1 MPQVF
6 HMALDDESE
15 MSEGKISKA
24 EKHEVMSVKS
34 LAAWQFQIAGD
45 DGQPM
50 SGRDEVYVCNFA
62 TYNCRLIGLVFKM
75 KPSVFMSSRN
85 CINMP
90 CASCYQFK
98 HLNFELLNAMVI
110 GLQSHGPNFGLLSLE
125 LVRLALQGE
134 A

>member
-34 LAAWQFQIAGD
+34 LAPWQFQIAGD

-50 SGRDEVYVCNFA
+50 SGRDEVYVCKLQLQVDWVGFQNE
-62 TYNCRLIGLVFKM
+62 TVN
-75 KPSVFMSSRN
+75 FMSSKN
-85 CINMP
+85 CINKP

>member
-34 LAAWQFQIAGD
+34 LAPWQFQIAGD

-50 SGRDEVYVCNFA
+50 SGRDEVYVCKLQLQVDWVGFQYETVSFHEKQKLHQEA
-62 TYNCRLIGLVFKM
+62 MC
-75 KPSVFMSSRN
+75 
-85 CINMP
+85 
-90 CASCYQFK
+90 
-98 HLNFELLNAMVI
+98 ELLSV
-110 GLQSHGPNFGLLSLE
+110 
-125 LVRLALQGE
+125 
-134 A
+134 